1 MQMPTKVMMIV
12 LVEAAVKSV
21 LLPFDVMERVKVRRV
36 GLVVP

>member
-1 MQMPTKVMMIV
+1 MQLPAEVMMTV

-21 LLPFDVMERVKVRRV
+21 LLPFDVMERVNVRRL